1 MLGQDNWGDFMYT
14 GHCQC
19 GGVRFQI
26 KGELEPIQICH
37 CSQCRRAQ
45 GTPFASNIPVSESAF
60 TLLGGV
66 ELLKS
71 FESSPGKHRVFC
83 CHCGSPLYSTKDTL
97 PGVLRI
103 RAGLLNEPLATRPGA
118 HIYVGSKANWWSI
131 NDDLPQF
138 ETGLQ
143 ASAAGE
149 AQQECSE

>member
-1 MLGQDNWGDFMYT
+1 MYT

-26 KGELEPIQICH
+26 HGELEPIQICH

-45 GTPFASNIPVSESAF
+45 GGPFATNIPVQESAF
-60 TLLGGV
+60 ALLSGA

-83 CHCGSPLYSTKDTL
+83 SHCGSPLYSTKDGL

-103 RAGLLNEPLATRPGA
+103 RAGLLSEPLATRLGA
-118 HIYVGSKANWWSI
+118 HIYVGSKTSWWSI

-138 ETGLQ
+138 ETGQ
-143 ASAAGE
+143 TNT
-149 AQQECSE
+149 

>member
-1 MLGQDNWGDFMYT
+1 MYT

-19 GGVRFQI
+19 GGIRFQI
-26 KGELEPIQICH
+26 EGELEPIQMCH

-45 GTPFASNIPVSESAF
+45 GTPFASNIPVRESAF
-60 TLLGGV
+60 TLLSGA

-71 FESSPGKHRVFC
+71 FESSPGKRRVFC
-83 CHCGSPLYSTKDTL
+83 SHCCSPLYSTKDAL

-131 NDDLPQF
+131 NDDVLQF
-138 ETGLQ
+138 ETGYQ
-143 ASAAGE
+143 ASAAGK
-149 AQQECSE
+149 AQQERSG